1 MKNNMKE
8 NQPMNVITL
17 DNSSTLK
24 CSQNSEKPNTQL
36 NNNEK
41 QGILSFK
48 IKIII
53 FTLIGIITF
62 LMASIIIIT
71 ILYSKSSKNNKMEI
85 ADLNTE
91 KSVLENQNQKLN
103 EKNLYLTNL
112 NENLNLTNIELNNKL
127 KESYNEEIKKNKT
140 YKTLQDIS
148 NEGLSLKTT
157 FSEITKSIDKI
168 HYRNIQLESNRELE
182 EQLNTLQKQLELI
195 KTLMEQISLK
205 LELANQNKELL
216 LININ
221 ITSQLNQQI
230 INNTLLLNEN
240 QNLIKEKIELNN
252 ELNIQKEKNKKLE
265 SDIKKLEN
273 ELNESKRKFNQTCDK
288 SNINCK
294 EMIEE
299 LYKKINEEI
308 SNNTQLKGKILDL
321 ENIIENQNISLKN
334 CLNKNKE
341 LEKDNEIINTKI
353 QILSK
358 TFDELI
364 INNTKLLEENL
375 QLKAN
380 ISNCTI
386 KYNGLDDNF
395 NNFKKECKILENENN
410 EIKLK
415 NKKLGENII
424 QLNNSLITCQNIIE
438 TSKYNESILINNL
451 SKCQINLNNVNIL
464 NKDLTNSISSLNQQ
478 YSECKTNLGGCRKH
492 YDNLIIDNS
501 NLKTEINSITTKYNQ
516 CINNYNICKNE
527 LSYYIKLP
535 DEMKKLKEQ
544 IIISNLNYNNCIDYL
559 NQCNIDCPIIE
570 YNGITDEMKKTIQE
584 LIVYSYTKFSVFE
597 QRAKYISD
605 KMSEIYNKN
614 KWSCVIGKSSSYWGY
629 YVYYFNDLYYTYT
642 YKSIKWVVF
651 VGAYY

>member
-1 MKNNMKE
+1 M
-8 NQPMNVITL
+8 
-17 DNSSTLK
+17 
-24 CSQNSEKPNTQL
+24 
-36 NNNEK
+36 
-41 QGILSFK
+41 F
-48 IKIII
+48 
-53 FTLIGIITF
+53 
-62 LMASIIIIT
+62 
-71 ILYSKSSKNNKMEI
+71 YSKSSKNHKMEI
-85 ADLNTE
+85 AALNSE

-341 LEKDNEIINTKI
+341 LEKDNEIKNTNI
-353 QILSK
+353 QNLSK
-358 TFDELI
+358 NFDELI
-364 INNTKLLEENL
+364 INNTKLLEGNL
-375 QLKAN
+375 QLKTN

-386 KYNGLDDNF
+386 KYNGLDNNF
-395 NNFKKECKILENENN
+395 NNFKKGCKELENENDK
-410 EIKLK
+410 IKLK
-415 NKKLGENII
+415 IQELGENII
-424 QLNNSLITCQNIIE
+424 QSNNSLITCQNIIE

-478 YSECKTNLGGCRKH
+478 YSECKTNLGG
-492 YDNLIIDNS
+492 
-501 NLKTEINSITTKYNQ
+501 
-516 CINNYNICKNE
+516 
-527 LSYYIKLP
+527 
-535 DEMKKLKEQ
+535 
-544 IIISNLNYNNCIDYL
+544 
-559 NQCNIDCPIIE
+559 
-570 YNGITDEMKKTIQE
+570 
-584 LIVYSYTKFSVFE
+584 
-597 QRAKYISD
+597 
-605 KMSEIYNKN
+605 
-614 KWSCVIGKSSSYWGY
+614 
-629 YVYYFNDLYYTYT
+629 
-642 YKSIKWVVF
+642 
-651 VGAYY
+651 

>member
-1 MKNNMKE
+1 MINTMKE
-8 NQPMNVITL
+8 NQSKITIYWE
-17 DNSSTLK
+17 NSSTLK
-24 CSQNSEKPNTQL
+24 LSKNLEKPNIQL
-36 NNNEK
+36 NNNKK

-48 IKIII
+48 MKIII
-53 FTLIGIITF
+53 FILIGIIIL
-62 LMASIIIIT
+62 LMASIIII
-71 ILYSKSSKNNKMEI
+71 IMLYSKSSKNHKMEI

-168 HYRNIQLESNRELE
+168 YYRNIQLESNRELE

-252 ELNIQKEKNKKLE
+252 ELNTQKEKNKKLE

-341 LEKDNEIINTKI
+341 LEKDNEIKNTNI
-353 QILSK
+353 QNLSK
-358 TFDELI
+358 NFDELI
-364 INNTKLLEENL
+364 INNTKLLEGNL
-375 QLKAN
+375 QLKTN

-386 KYNGLDDNF
+386 KYNGLDNNF
-395 NNFKKECKILENENN
+395 NNFKKGCKELENEND

-415 NKKLGENII
+415 IQELGENII

-501 NLKTEINSITTKYNQ
+501 NLKTLINSITTKYNQ

>member
-1 MKNNMKE
+1 MKE
-8 NQPMNVITL
+8 NQSKITIYWE
-17 DNSSTLK
+17 NSSTLK
-24 CSQNSEKPNTQL
+24 LSKNLEKPNIQL
-36 NNNEK
+36 NNNKK

-48 IKIII
+48 MKIII
-53 FTLIGIITF
+53 FILIGIITL
-62 LMASIIIIT
+62 LMGSIIT
-71 ILYSKSSKNNKMEI
+71 IIMFYSKSSKNHKMEI
-85 ADLNTE
+85 AALNSE

-195 KTLMEQISLK
+195 KTLMEQISLN

-265 SDIKKLEN
+265 SDIIKLEN
-273 ELNESKRKFNQTCDK
+273 EFNESKRKLNQTCDK
-288 SNINCK
+288 SWINCK

-341 LEKDNEIINTKI
+341 LEKDNEIKNTNI
-353 QILSK
+353 QNLSK
-358 TFDELI
+358 NFDELI
-364 INNTKLLEENL
+364 INNTKLLEGNL
-375 QLKAN
+375 QLKTN

-386 KYNGLDDNF
+386 KYNGLDNNF
-395 NNFKKECKILENENN
+395 NNFKKGCKELENEND

-415 NKKLGENII
+415 IQELGENII

-451 SKCQINLNNVNIL
+451 NECKINLNNVNIL

-605 KMSEIYNKN
+605 RMTEIYNKN

>member
-1 MKNNMKE
+1 
-8 NQPMNVITL
+8 
-17 DNSSTLK
+17 
-24 CSQNSEKPNTQL
+24 
-36 NNNEK
+36 
-41 QGILSFK
+41 
-48 IKIII
+48 
-53 FTLIGIITF
+53 
-62 LMASIIIIT
+62 
-71 ILYSKSSKNNKMEI
+71 
-85 ADLNTE
+85 
-91 KSVLENQNQKLN
+91 
-103 EKNLYLTNL
+103 
-112 NENLNLTNIELNNKL
+112 
-127 KESYNEEIKKNKT
+127 
-140 YKTLQDIS
+140 
-148 NEGLSLKTT
+148 
-157 FSEITKSIDKI
+157 
-168 HYRNIQLESNRELE
+168 
-182 EQLNTLQKQLELI
+182 
-195 KTLMEQISLK
+195 MEQISLK

-341 LEKDNEIINTKI
+341 LEKDNEIKNTNI
-353 QILSK
+353 QNLSK
-358 TFDELI
+358 NFDELI
-364 INNTKLLEENL
+364 INNTKLLEGNL
-375 QLKAN
+375 QLKTN

-386 KYNGLDDNF
+386 KYNGLDNNF
-395 NNFKKECKILENENN
+395 NNFKKGCKELENEND

-415 NKKLGENII
+415 IQELGENII

-492 YDNLIIDNS
+492 YDNLIINNS